1 MTFKMPIFSKGEDI
15 FKLNPVLRNIE
26 AFKDL
31 DNEEM
36 CFVALMCDAMSPFR
50 FIQVEQEKI
59 NAIIETIPS
68 VRAGLK
74 QSHKK
79 RFLGYKKAYSKAVL
93 AYRKQFSSGGD
104 ERALKARD
112 ALIHTFNQFC
122 DLYGKVNL
130 LKDKEGG
137 DLDLVKIDKDTL
149 DNIKQIT
156 TMVKAGTIP
165 DLDKQIQDIENRLAF
180 IPDIKED
187 KGASTDPMDI
197 ISEL

>member
-1 MTFKMPIFSKGEDI
+1 MPVFSKGEDI

-79 RFLGYKKAYSKAVL
+79 RFLGYKKAYSKAIL
-93 AYRKQFSSGGD
+93 AYRKQFSSGSD
-104 ERALKARD
+104 ERALKGRD
-112 ALIHTFNQFC
+112 ALIHTYNQFC
-122 DLYGKVNL
+122 ELYKNIDLSGGQSL
-130 LKDKEGG
+130 DK
-137 DLDLVKIDKDTL
+137 LDKDTL

-156 TMVKAGTIP
+156 AMVKAGTIP